1 MLSMI
6 VDYILLV
13 IIKILMAVFFA
24 GLAGLAIF
32 LAYWIFC
39 DYTTAVM
46 TLKGIAFDKNG
57 IGKFFATLVFVGC
70 FFHTSEYKSSPKKF
84 NTNKYLDRV
93 FFEHDSGN
101 RMF

>member
-13 IIKILMAVFFA
+13 IIKILIAAFFA

-57 IGKFFATLVFVGC
+57 IGKFFATLVLVGC
-70 FFHTSEYKSSPKKF
+70 FFHTSEYKTPKKF
-84 NTNKYLDRV
+84 NANKYLDRV
-93 FFEHDSGN
+93 FFEHDTGV
-101 RMF
+101 RMW